1 METSRKT
8 LAFSVQ
14 AVSVTSEML
23 KGILRDF
30 LSGNLTPKGKKSY
43 NKLSKSGKL
52 DNIEVTENNIKDFLQ
67 TAKKYDIDFA
77 LKRDKSTS
85 PPTYHIFFSTGK
97 ADIFQKAFQEYAIGV
112 NKKLDK
118 QKVSDVV
125 NRQQIKENAKI
136 ITQKQSTKDKDR
148 HKSKSDIAG
157 R

>member
-23 KGILRDF
+23 KDILRDF
-30 LSGNLTPKGKKSY
+30 LSGNLTPKGKQSY

-118 QKVSDVV
+118 QKVSEVV